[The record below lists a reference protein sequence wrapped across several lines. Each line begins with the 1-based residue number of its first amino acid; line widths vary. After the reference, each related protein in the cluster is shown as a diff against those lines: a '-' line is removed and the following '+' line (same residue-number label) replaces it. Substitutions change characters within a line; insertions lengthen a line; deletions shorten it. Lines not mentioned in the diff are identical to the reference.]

1 MGKESVSKK
10 FVYIAVIFGVLL
22 TILIPPFQ
30 SPDEDSHFKKAF
42 VMAEG
47 RFYPEVQKGQQGY
60 WLSENMVEYIADKVA
75 ACGDY
80 GRKFSYQEVME
91 YERNDANY
99 SDTKFYQFSTME
111 TSPIGHII
119 PATGIVIGKVIAK
132 IAGFASPSV
141 VYYLFFARLANLAFF
156 IIAIALSIRIT
167 PILKRTFSGIAL
179 MPMTLYLAVS
189 PSYDV
194 LLISSSFLFAAV
206 VLRLR
211 YDKVENGKVRI
222 GHIIFFGAVFYLYI
236 ALKIVY
242 LPLGLIMLFF
252 IPKEVYKDKKVIL
265 KHVILLS
272 VVVIGTYL
280 IGKIPYLIQKNI
292 LTSGDPAVGRQIRF
306 VLENPVQYVR
316 IFCQTLWSQRN
327 FYISTSIGVFGL
339 LDTWMYSAVIYIYAG
354 WLFVVGISEISI
366 DNIKVTVWQRLSV
379 IIASAVS
386 VFGIFLAMYIYWTSI
401 MSGYGPGA
409 EEIVGVQGR
418 YFIPLFPMFFLVF
431 ANQRI
436 VKYKKGRN
444 ICKVIAENS
453 ILVSLAVLPVMCL
466 MLLLRFW
473 A

>member
-1 MGKESVSKK
+1 M
-10 FVYIAVIFGVLL
+10 
-22 TILIPPFQ
+22 
-30 SPDEDSHFKKAF
+30 
-42 VMAEG
+42 
-47 RFYPEVQKGQQGY
+47 
-60 WLSENMVEYIADKVA
+60 
-75 ACGDY
+75 
-80 GRKFSYQEVME
+80 
-91 YERNDANY
+91 
-99 SDTKFYQFSTME
+99 
-111 TSPIGHII
+111 
-119 PATGIVIGKVIAK
+119 
-132 IAGFASPSV
+132 
-141 VYYLFFARLANLAFF
+141 
-156 IIAIALSIRIT
+156 
-167 PILKRTFSGIAL
+167 
-179 MPMTLYLAVS
+179 
-189 PSYDV
+189 
-194 LLISSSFLFAAV
+194 
-206 VLRLR
+206 
-211 YDKVENGKVRI
+211 
-222 GHIIFFGAVFYLYI
+222 
-236 ALKIVY
+236 
-242 LPLGLIMLFF
+242 
-252 IPKEVYKDKKVIL
+252 
-265 KHVILLS
+265 
-272 VVVIGTYL
+272 
-280 IGKIPYLIQKNI
+280 IQKNI